1 MFRLTAKKII
11 VAEND
16 IDTLFLISIFLSRHG
31 YEVQGLMSGSEL
43 IDYRDA
49 CCDLI
54 ILDSEMAV
62 IDGIALCKYLK
73 AHKTLKTVPVIVL
86 SGNYGNE
93 KRALGA
99 GAKYFIHKP
108 IVPDELLKV
117 VKDCFAEHD
126 VRLGQLFQ

>member
-1 MFRLTAKKII
+1 MFSLAAKKILI
-11 VAEND
+11 AEND

-31 YEVQGLMSGSEL
+31 YEVEGLMSGCEL
-43 IDYRDA
+43 IDHRNP

-54 ILDSEMAV
+54 ILDSEMTV

-73 AHKTLKTVPVIVL
+73 AHKTLKTVPVVII
-86 SGNYGNE
+86 SGNHGNE

-126 VRLGQLFQ
+126 VQLGQLFQ